1 MRFTQL
7 VIGKFISRWDSKL
20 NACSTCALIRVANIT
35 CELIF
40 CFIRHVNSDNSK
52 YKFYCFVWLWSDTPS
67 FFSLILWSKLM
78 CFSIISILFVSF
90 AYLTSFV
97 AFQRLF
103 SAKYVLDCTI
113 LVPVSVSIII
123 YPRRISL
130 RLSCSSM
137 HCLFFNAVLIL
148 HFVFWKGL
156 ARELIRLKDSNL
168 VSGSNNSFAFF
179 K

>member
-1 MRFTQL
+1 MVQINVFL
-7 VIGKFISRWDSKL
+7 HYLHSI
-20 NACSTCALIRVANIT
+20 
-35 CELIF
+35 
-40 CFIRHVNSDNSK
+40 CFFRLSYV
-52 YKFYCFVWLWSDTPS
+52 L
-67 FFSLILWSKLM
+67 
-78 CFSIISILFVSF
+78 
-90 AYLTSFV
+90 
-97 AFQRLF
+97 QRLF
-103 SAKYVLDCTI
+103 TAKYVLDCTI

-137 HCLFFNAVLIL
+137 HCLFLNAVLIL

-168 VSGSNNSFAFF
+168 VSGSNNSFEFF

>member
-7 VIGKFISRWDSKL
+7 VIGKFSSRCDSEP
-20 NACSTCALIRVANIT
+20 NACSTCALIRDANIT

-40 CFIRHVNSDNSK
+40 CFIWHVKSDDSK
-52 YKFYCFVWLWSDTPS
+52 YKFYCFVWLWSDTTS
-67 FFSLILWSKLM
+67 FFLFILYTKFM
-78 CFSIISILFVSF
+78 CFSIISILSFVSF

-97 AFQRLF
+97 VLQRLF

-123 YPRRISL
+123 YPPRISW

-137 HCLFFNAVLIL
+137 HCLFLNAVFWINGQELLIL
-148 HFVFWKGL
+148 NFVF
-156 ARELIRLKDSNL
+156 
-168 VSGSNNSFAFF
+168 
-179 K
+179 